1 MKAAQLVTGENGIAT
16 SLLEAALVIAIVA
29 VLSSIALVAAM
40 RHIEDARLSRA
51 MADAQMIGISIH
63 SFMNDTGF
71 APVFKSGNARGLADD
86 IFLVLQTDGND
97 AGVDSSL
104 HWPAAGNSRD
114 RLENQLMK
122 NQPGGTGAPYP
133 RIGQI
138 SSARFKGWNGPYT
151 TSMPSSDPWGDRYL
165 VNVQLLTPKGVQMEH
180 DTLTLGPG
188 QRAAVFVV
196 SAGSNRQLETRFD
209 QVTESFVAGG
219 DDIVF
224 RIQ

>member
-1 MKAAQLVTGENGIAT
+1 MKVPSQVTGEGGLAT

-29 VLSSIALVAAM
+29 AISRIALVAAI

-51 MADAQMIGISIH
+51 MADAQIVGISIH
-63 SFMNDTGF
+63 SFMHDTGF
-71 APVFKSGNARGLADD
+71 APVFKNGNARGPEDQM
-86 IFLVLQTDGND
+86 FLVLQSDGSD
-97 AGVDSSL
+97 PEVDSSL
-104 HWPAAGNSRD
+104 HWPAEANARD

-133 RIGQI
+133 RMGQI
-138 SSARFKGWNGPYT
+138 LYARFKGWNGPYT
-151 TSMPSSDPWGDRYL
+151 TFIPSSDPWGDKYL
-165 VNVQLLTPKGVQMEH
+165 VNVQLLTPKGVQIEH
-180 DTLTLGPG
+180 DTLRLGTG

-196 SAGSNRQLETRFD
+196 SAGPNRQLETKFD
-209 QVTESFVAGG
+209 QVTENFVAGG

>member
-1 MKAAQLVTGENGIAT
+1 M
-16 SLLEAALVIAIVA
+16 AIIA

-51 MADAQMIGISIH
+51 TADAEMVGISIH
-63 SFMNDTGF
+63 GFMHDTGF
-71 APVFKSGNARGLADD
+71 APVFKNGTARGPEDEM
-86 IFLVLQTDGND
+86 FLVLQSDGSD
-97 AGVDSSL
+97 PAVESFL
-104 HWPAAGNSRD
+104 HWPAQASARD

-122 NQPGGTGAPYP
+122 NQPGGTGTPYP
-133 RIGQI
+133 RMGQI
-138 SSARFKGWNGPYT
+138 SYARFKGWNGPYT

-165 VNVQLLTPKGVQMEH
+165 VNVQLLTPKGVQMERGS
-180 DTLTLGPG
+180 LTLGTG
-188 QRAAVFVV
+188 QRAAVFVI
-196 SAGSNRQLETRFD
+196 SAGPNRQLETKFD